1 MALAQTA
8 EQREEIWQAHHERM
22 TQIEAEFHNRSIS
35 LQVNYGAQF
44 ADIMMGMVNDS
55 SSAYAALASIQKG
68 FSLFSTIMNGY
79 TAISAAWASAPFPYN
94 MPAVITTT
102 METGI
107 LQSAVAAL
115 SPKGFQTGGYTG
127 NYGKSEVAGVVHG
140 QEYVLNA
147 EATRRVG
154 INTLNAINSGADIQ
168 AERQAQANVKA
179 MPQQSQPQVID
190 NNLRVIM
197 VKDENEAKD
206 WLYSSDGEKAFLYH
220 MKRNRSKI

>member
-1 MALAQTA
+1 MYG
-8 EQREEIWQAHHERM
+8 EQ
-22 TQIEAEFHNRSIS
+22 
-35 LQVNYGAQF
+35 
-44 ADIMMGMVNDS
+44 
-55 SSAYAALASIQKG
+55 SSAYAAMFALEKG
-68 FSLFSTIMNGY
+68 F
-79 TAISAAWASAPFPYN
+79 
-94 MPAVITTT
+94 
-102 METGI
+102 
-107 LQSAVAAL
+107 AVAKAL
-115 SPKGFQTGGYTG
+115 MAAPEAYSKAYNAVVGIPYVGPYIAPVMGGAAAAAQVAQAAIIKGVNFTGYETGGYTG